1 MNQKVATMNISLPAM
16 LRQRLQEK
24 LDRLG
29 YGSASEYVR
38 ELIRGDLMREEIEKV
53 DALLLEGIHSGPAT
67 PMTERDWKELR
78 RVASRPPTKRR
89 HAQAHARP
97 SPKRAARSR

>member
-1 MNQKVATMNISLPAM
+1 MRQKVATMNISLPAT
-16 LRQRLQEK
+16 LRQRLAER
-24 LDRLG
+24 LERLG

-38 ELIRGDLMREEIEKV
+38 ELIRGDLMREAIEKV

-78 RVASRPPTKRR
+78 RAASRPPTKPR

-97 SPKRAARSR
+97 APKRPARSR